1 MPRLFYDLHL
11 HSCLSP
17 CGDEDMTP
25 NNIVNM
31 AILLGYDILALTDHN
46 SCLNTP
52 AAVEAGKRAGLTVV
66 PGMELCVE
74 EEAHVVCL
82 FPTVQDAMEFHA
94 FVAARSVN
102 MKNDNQIFG
111 RQVIMDAQDCIIGEE
126 PNLLISSAQISVNE
140 VMSAV
145 QRYHGTAFPAHVD
158 KNSYSIIASLGV
170 IPPEAGF
177 SAAEISRNGNV
188 QRLCKI
194 NPELNDKILLCNSD
208 AHYLENM
215 PEPAA
220 WLDLPEKSPECLVAA
235 LNGEINI
242 IWSRG

>member
-31 AILLGYDILALTDHN
+31 AMLLGYDILALTDHN

-52 AAVEAGKRAGLTVV
+52 AAVKAGKRAGLTVI

-82 FPTVQDAMEFHA
+82 FPTVQDAMGFHD
-94 FVAARSVN
+94 FVAAHRVS
-102 MKNDNQIFG
+102 MKNDSQIFG
-111 RQVIMDAQDCIIGEE
+111 RQIIMDAQDGVVGEE
-126 PNLLISSAQISVNE
+126 TNLLISSVQISVNE
-140 VMSAV
+140 VMNVVRS
-145 QRYHGTAFPAHVD
+145 YHGTAFPAHVD
-158 KNSYSIIASLGV
+158 KSSYSVISSLGA
-170 IPPEAGF
+170 IPPETGF
-177 SAAEISRNGNV
+177 SAVEISRIGNV
-188 QRLCKI
+188 ERLCET

-220 WLDLPEKSPECLVAA
+220 WLDLPEKSPECLIAA
-235 LNGEINI
+235 LNGEIDI
-242 IWSRG
+242 LWSRG